1 MLPTTAQIKALREM
15 NFLFYLNNFQN
26 QKVKPRKCSMVGYL
40 ASRFPIPPPRERK
53 KNQNQI
59 SKSRGFSRSQNSYK
73 IIVSPLSPIFTSSG
87 FWSLI
92 QSKEISKLVRAKT
105 IYNQRPIENPLA
117 KFGMLLRVAP
127 VKLNNIYMSLANQK
141 YYCNAV
147 DHGGS

>member
-1 MLPTTAQIKALREM
+1 
-15 NFLFYLNNFQN
+15 
-26 QKVKPRKCSMVGYL
+26 
-40 ASRFPIPPPRERK
+40 
-53 KNQNQI
+53 
-59 SKSRGFSRSQNSYK
+59 
-73 IIVSPLSPIFTSSG
+73 
-87 FWSLI
+87 
-92 QSKEISKLVRAKT
+92 VRAKT

>member
-1 MLPTTAQIKALREM
+1 
-15 NFLFYLNNFQN
+15 
-26 QKVKPRKCSMVGYL
+26 MVGYL